1 MFRPVRKKVNVISVE
16 LAKDLIKDSRRGVLA
31 VNGDDGY
38 PYAIPINYLYDEES
52 QKIFFH
58 GSKVGHKVDSLKKS
72 DKICFTVYGNEHIKE
87 ESWAPYLQS
96 AVVFGR
102 CHLIEDND
110 RAMKVL
116 KDFAMKYYP
125 NDTMVVE
132 ELAISG
138 RATQMFEISIEHIS
152 GKQVQE
158 R

>member
-1 MFRPVRKKVNVISVE
+1 MFRKVRKKVNEISTE
-16 LAKDLIKDSRRGVLA
+16 LAKDLIEKSRRGILA

-38 PYAIPINYLYDEES
+38 PYSIPINYLYDEES
-52 QKIFFH
+52 EKIFFH

-72 DKICFTVYGNEHIKE
+72 DKICFTVYGNESIKD

-102 CHLIEDND
+102 CHLIEDSE
-110 RAMKVL
+110 RAMKML
-116 KDFAMKYYP
+116 KEFAMKYYP
-125 NDTMVVE
+125 SETMVVE
-132 ELAISG
+132 EIGKSG

-152 GKQVQE
+152 GKEVQE

>member
-1 MFRPVRKKVNVISVE
+1 MFRKVRKKVNEISTE
-16 LAKDLIKDSRRGVLA
+16 LAKDLIKKSRRGILA

-38 PYAIPINYLYDEES
+38 PYSIPINYLYDEES
-52 QKIFFH
+52 EKIFFH

-72 DKICFTVYGNEHIKE
+72 DKICFTVYGNESIKD

-102 CHLIEDND
+102 CHLIEDSE
-110 RAMKVL
+110 RAMKML
-116 KDFAMKYYP
+116 KEFAMKCYP
-125 NDTMVVE
+125 SETMVVE
-132 ELAISG
+132 EIGKSG

-152 GKQVQE
+152 GKEVQE